1 MKRPFS
7 VTLCGYYGFGN
18 VGDELLASSII
29 RLLQETGIEK
39 NHIAVLSNDPDN
51 TARSL
56 GTASADRWKPKEV
69 FSILRKSRTLLL
81 GGGGLF
87 QDTTSVRSCLYYWG
101 VIRLARLAGTV
112 PWMFGQSVGPFRTG
126 AGKFLA
132 RNAIGKCRARAV
144 RDEGSRR
151 ILAGW
156 GYDMEVTPDPV
167 LYLGEDQKN
176 SRTSS
181 MRDNILIN
189 VRPWQGEL
197 PHIFLSELVRLK
209 RDQNCPLRF
218 IALSGDDQEFLEE
231 NLHRSVRHIVLVAFL
246 FQCFDLGGDL
256 AAVESVGTQL
266 DSQLLGFVYDITL
279 ATQIG
284 YQHPPFVPHKGR
296 VHMLIGARDFHDGID
311 VQAAFV
317 GESASADKRPRVERY
332 DIGRFTDET
341 GQTLYLF
348 EAIFG
353 NGMHSHF

>member
-69 FSILRKSRTLLL
+69 LSILRKSRTLLL

-181 MRDNILIN
+181 MRDNILVN

-231 NLHRSVRHIVLVAFL
+231 NLSGYPLLKDVPLTRISSFSEARGLWEGAKATVGMRLHFTVLSTIFKVPCIAIPYDPKVRYFAEDHGLSTWDGSGPLRIEKSMVAPAGLLEEERKRIRQVFI
-246 FQCFDLGGDL
+246 
-256 AAVESVGTQL
+256 SSL
-266 DSQLLGFVYDITL
+266 DKSMEG
-279 ATQIG
+279 
-284 YQHPPFVPHKGR
+284 
-296 VHMLIGARDFHDGID
+296 
-311 VQAAFV
+311 
-317 GESASADKRPRVERY
+317 
-332 DIGRFTDET
+332 
-341 GQTLYLF
+341 
-348 EAIFG
+348 
-353 NGMHSHF
+353 